1 MPPKAAKG
9 GTGKGAAK
17 GGKSEKK
24 PKSSGGGGKAKKKKW
39 SKGKV
44 REKLN
49 NLVMWDKSTKEKL
62 YAEVPKYKVITVSVI
77 SDRLKVTGSLARE
90 ALRVLHKEGL
100 IKRVN
105 GHPSTLIY
113 TRAIKAEGGAEE

>member
-1 MPPKAAKG
+1 MTPDWDQWVWGLRA
-9 GTGKGAAK
+9 GTV
-17 GGKSEKK
+17 
-24 PKSSGGGGKAKKKKW
+24 W
-39 SKGKV
+39 KV
-44 REKLN
+44 SAEEQG
-49 NLVMWDKSTKEKL
+49 VTEETL

-105 GHPSTLIY
+105 GHPSTLVY